1 MSQRIFNTGGLKNI
15 WGQMKATFKA
25 ESEEDHTESEEDHTE
40 SEEDNT
46 ESEEGH
52 MKVSRTPMPFH
63 ASPLILIP
71 NTFT

>member
-1 MSQRIFNTGGLKNI
+1 
-15 WGQMKATFKA
+15 MKATFKA

-63 ASPLILIP
+63 ASALILIP